1 MKFFYLGHA
10 GGRDRTWASPNV
22 AEEMNKQK
30 TCTSRTIVQNAL
42 AKWKSNKLVGD
53 GDSVPLLVF
62 GVELRFND
70 LHRPFFTVNSW
81 GQPLPSVNDPFN

>member
-1 MKFFYLGHA
+1 MKFYLGHA

-53 GDSVPLLVF
+53 GDSAAT
-62 GVELRFND
+62 RFW
-70 LHRPFFTVNSW
+70 RRVAF
-81 GQPLPSVNDPFN
+81 Q